1 MKLFIKKINDYI
13 EEQFFERT
21 RDLCSG
27 KGGHIT
33 KSKFKVAIEN
43 LQEEL
48 QNKIKTLAEE
58 DEILSSINCYYI
70 KGYNIKTAET
80 ASNIVNKLID
90 SSETAS
96 SAKDPDIPYIKSV
109 QQIPNKQGS
118 NIYKVT
124 LQPKSKISFQDD
136 NKTLSCGQ
144 QMMKNLKFSHKI
156 RQEYGSFHVER
167 EIPTFLKKDHNILI
181 KQQRIFR
188 LIDEHKQTTEYNQPT
203 KPIKTKIFIAENHQM
218 TLAVETKT
226 NEDGSIEWTNYTV
239 KDLYPPTP
247 PETEIKSSSSSSS
260 SSSSTKS
267 DLVPRSTIRKFKYPC
282 PA

>member
-1 MKLFIKKINDYI
+1 MKQLHTLNTMKLFIKKINDYV
-13 EEQFFERT
+13 EEQFLERT
-21 RDLCSG
+21 QNLYSG

-33 KSKFKVAIEN
+33 KYRFKLAMEN
-43 LQEEL
+43 LKEDI

-80 ASNIVNKLID
+80 ASNIVNTLID

-96 SAKDPDIPYIKSV
+96 STKDPDKPYIKSV
-109 QQIPNKQGS
+109 QQIFNKQGT
-118 NIYKVT
+118 NLYKVT

-136 NKTLSCGQ
+136 SKTLSCGQ

-156 RQEYGSFHVER
+156 RQEHGSFHIQR

-181 KQQRIFR
+181 KQQRILR
-188 LIDEHKQTTEYNQPT
+188 LIDEHKHTTEHNQPT
-203 KPIKTKIFIAENHQM
+203 KPIKTRIFIAENHQM
-218 TLAVETKT
+218 TLAVETGN
-226 NEDGSIEWTNYTV
+226 NEDGSIAWTNYTV

-247 PETEIKSSSSSSS
+247 PETEIESSSSSC
-260 SSSSTKS
+260 SSTK
-267 DLVPRSTIRKFKYPC
+267 
-282 PA
+282 